1 MLRQFAG
8 YWTRGMIL
16 NGIIN
21 QEKEQ
26 IYIYGLELF
35 FSTLS
40 SVLSMILISLITNNF
55 LYGILFL
62 LATVPLKMTANG
74 YHAKTF
80 LKCFLLTNIIFMLY
94 ICLISLYPLILMGY
108 LQVIL
113 FIAAIIYICKKAPVE
128 HPKHRLSEQKRKK
141 NRLFAHII
149 LIIDC
154 LAILVLIINGQ
165 QKAAYSFGTA
175 IIIAACI
182 MMFKNK
188 EE

>member
-1 MLRQFAG
+1 MLRQFAS
-8 YWTRGMIL
+8 YWTRCMIL
-16 NGIIN
+16 KGIIN
-21 QEKEQ
+21 QEKEL

-40 SVLSMILISLITNNF
+40 SVLSMILISLITNKF

-62 LATVPLKMTANG
+62 FVTVPLKMTANG

-80 LKCFLLTNIIFMLY
+80 LKCFLLTNIIFIIY
-94 ICLISLYPLILMGY
+94 ICLISLYPLIHMGY

-113 FIAAIIYICKKAPVE
+113 FIAAIIYIYIKAPVE
-128 HPKHRLSEQKRKK
+128 HPKHKLSKQKREK
-141 NRLFAHII
+141 NRLSAHII
-149 LIIDC
+149 LAIDC
-154 LAILVLIINGQ
+154 LAVLVLIINEQ
-165 QKAAYSFGTA
+165 QKAAYSFGIA

-182 MMFKNK
+182 MIIKNK